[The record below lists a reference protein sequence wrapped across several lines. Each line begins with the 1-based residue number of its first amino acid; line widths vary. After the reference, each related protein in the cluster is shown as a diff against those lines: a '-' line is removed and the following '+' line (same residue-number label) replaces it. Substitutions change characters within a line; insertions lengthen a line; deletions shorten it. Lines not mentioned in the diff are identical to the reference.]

1 MRVVDSSVVVAGF
14 ASWHEKHEV
23 ARRVLDGRPR
33 LVDHCALEAYSV
45 LTRLP
50 PPHRAAGAIVRDFLC
65 ARFPQPFLRLSAKSQ
80 RQFVLSL
87 ADAGIVGGAVYD
99 ALIAA
104 TVADCKGE
112 LATCDRRALPTYDR
126 FGIPIVEV

>member
-1 MRVVDSSVVVAGF
+1 M
-14 ASWHEKHEV
+14 
-23 ARRVLDGRPR
+23 
-33 LVDHCALEAYSV
+33 
-45 LTRLP
+45 
-50 PPHRAAGAIVRDFLC
+50 RDFLC

-104 TVADCKGE
+104 TVADCGGE
-112 LATCDRRALPTYDR
+112 LATCDRRALPIYDR